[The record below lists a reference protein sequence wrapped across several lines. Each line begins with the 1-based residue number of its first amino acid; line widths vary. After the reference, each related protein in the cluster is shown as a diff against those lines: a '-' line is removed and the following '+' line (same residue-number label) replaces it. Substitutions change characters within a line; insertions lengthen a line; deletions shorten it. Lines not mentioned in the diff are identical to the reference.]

1 MARNSIDRITDI
13 WKSNVNELLDR
24 LEEPEKMARQLVR
37 DMEEEVDRAAASVAA
52 AVANQRRLER
62 ECETHRTR
70 SQEWQQRAERALAA
84 GDEEEARKALE
95 RKTRCDRAAEEAQPA
110 LEESRQV
117 AAELREQL
125 RELGARLREARRR
138 QGALIARYQAA
149 QARGGQ
155 TRQQAGTGEDTRTDF
170 QRLEQQI
177 RTHERA
183 FERLVEQ
190 VETAEAR
197 AEVQQELAGELGREE
212 PRIQELEMG
221 ERVEEE
227 LAELKRKASE
237 SE

>member
-62 ECETHRTR
+62 ECETHQIR
-70 SQEWQQRAERALAA
+70 SQEWQQRAERTLAT
-84 GDEEEARKALE
+84 GDEEGARQALE
-95 RKTRCDRAAEEAQPA
+95 RKTRSDRAAEEVQPA

-149 QARGGQ
+149 QARGGSA
-155 TRQQAGTGEDTRTDF
+155 RQPAGTGDVRTDF

-190 VETAEAR
+190 VEKAEAR
-197 AEVQQELAGELGREE
+197 AEVQQELAGEWGREE
-212 PRIQELEMG
+212 PQIQELEAG

-227 LAELKRKASE
+227 LAELKRKASG